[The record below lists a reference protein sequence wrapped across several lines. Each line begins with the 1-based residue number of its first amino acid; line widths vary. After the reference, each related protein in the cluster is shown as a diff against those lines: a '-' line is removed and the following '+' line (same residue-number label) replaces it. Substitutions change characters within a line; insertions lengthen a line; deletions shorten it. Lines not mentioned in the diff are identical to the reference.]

1 MRRRSRTP
9 RPLASAPVA
18 AAALAVITAAALTAC
33 AADDGEA
40 DQGGTTPPS
49 SSTVAVTSSSA
60 VPGPDG
66 GTVELPEP
74 VAERWAELG
83 GEEGDLGRASGPAT
97 NVAGGSVA
105 DFERGTIV
113 LTPAGRAFVVQ
124 GAILEAYREA
134 GGPEGELGFP
144 TSDETTTDGGW
155 VSAFENGSIAYVDGR
170 PVVETR

>member
-1 MRRRSRTP
+1 V
-9 RPLASAPVA
+9 VA
-18 AAALAVITAAALTAC
+18 GKIHYDL
-33 AADDGEA
+33 AADRAKLANAGEFA
-40 DQGGTTPPS
+40 LVRLEQYY
-49 SSTVAVTSSSA
+49 
-60 VPGPDG
+60 
-66 GTVELPEP
+66 PEP

-97 NVAGGSVA
+97 DVAGGSVA